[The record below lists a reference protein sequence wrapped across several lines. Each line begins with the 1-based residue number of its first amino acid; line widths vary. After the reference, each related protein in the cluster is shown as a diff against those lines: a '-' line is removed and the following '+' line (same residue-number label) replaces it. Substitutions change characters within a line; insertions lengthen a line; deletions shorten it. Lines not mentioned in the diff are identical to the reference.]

1 MAYMALYRKY
11 RPKTFADIIGQDH
24 ITSTL
29 INQLCHD
36 KISHA
41 YLFCGIRGTGKT
53 SAAKVFA
60 KALNCR
66 NLQDSEPCGVCESC
80 IAHESDS
87 MPDIV
92 EIDAAS
98 NRGIEEIRQIKE
110 SVKYHP
116 VMGRYKVYI
125 IDEVHMLTVEAFN
138 ALLKTLE
145 EPPKDVIFILATT
158 ESQKLPATIISRTQR
173 YDFRRLNIDDVKRH
187 IINVCSK
194 ENIHILPKA
203 AYNIAVLAEG
213 ALRDALSILD
223 KCATYAAGNIIDE
236 ELVNFVTGRAD
247 DSLIF
252 TLIEY
257 TLDGNIDRLMEILTA
272 IVNEG
277 KDVVS
282 LLNSIIAFVR
292 DIIVSKNN
300 KNAHNMIMRSDDMI
314 AHITKLSEKV
324 QIKDMVKMLDIL
336 IEAQGRLVFAATPIY
351 VLECALLQIAGSRHS
366 AEEDNNFLKQPAQSI
381 RQPMSDESP
390 IQKEKIK
397 TGKEEKKEINPVK
410 IEKNMLQPANPKRV
424 AIDTK
429 QLKEKLISKLYEKFP
444 LIAVGVKQAKFV
456 IRDKAVNIYVDE
468 YVYSLINEDI
478 KYKEYIINNIKEMIS
493 SRDYAVSIVVDN
505 DIKKQAEEVFG
516 DILTFEE

>member
-29 INQLCHD
+29 INQLRLD

-60 KALNCR
+60 KALNCK
-66 NLQDSEPCGVCESC
+66 NLQNYEPCGICESC
-80 IAHESDS
+80 IAHEGDS
-87 MPDIV
+87 MPDIL

-116 VMGRYKVYI
+116 VMGKYKIYI
-125 IDEVHMLTVEAFN
+125 IDEAHMLTVEAFN

-145 EPPKDVIFILATT
+145 EPPKDVLFILATT

-173 YDFRRLNIDDVKRH
+173 YDFRRLNIEDVKNH
-187 IINVCSK
+187 LINICAK
-194 ENIHILPKA
+194 ENINILPKA

-223 KCATYAAGNIIDE
+223 KCATYAAENMIDE
-236 ELVNFVTGRAD
+236 DLVNFVTGRTD
-247 DSLIF
+247 DNLIL
-252 TLIEY
+252 TLLEY
-257 TLDGNIDRLMEILTA
+257 TLKGDINLLIETLNAVIDD
-272 IVNEG
+272 G

-292 DIIVSKNN
+292 DIIISKNN
-300 KNAHNMIMRSDDMI
+300 DNAYNMIMRSENI
-314 AHITKLSEKV
+314 ITHIVELSKTV
-324 QIKDMVKMLDIL
+324 QIKDMVKMLDVL
-336 IEAQGRLVFAATPIY
+336 IESQNRITFATTPIY
-351 VLECALLQIAGSRHS
+351 VLECALLQIAGSRQ
-366 AEEDNNFLKQPAQSI
+366 N
-381 RQPMSDESP
+381 SDEETGIVQTNQQPRNEKTSIP
-390 IQKEKIK
+390 TEKTKTAAKEKREVPVAKEIK
-397 TGKEEKKEINPVK
+397 SMPLKAESKKEVHTEINIK
-410 IEKNMLQPANPKRV
+410 E
-424 AIDTK
+424 
-429 QLKEKLISKLYEKFP
+429 LKEKLISKLYEKFP
-444 LIAVGVKQAKFV
+444 LMAVGIKQAE
-456 IRDKAVNIYVDE
+456 IIIEDKTVNIYVDE

-478 KYKEYIINNIKEMIS
+478 KYKEYIINNVKENILPQE
-493 SRDYAVSIVVDN
+493 YAVGIITKN
-505 DIKKQAEEVFG
+505 NIIRQAKEVFG
-516 DILTFEE
+516 DILKIEE